1 MRLSQ
6 YIYYIEKR
14 KENAAPWLKWY
25 YFHIAELSVYIDNNE
40 KYQNYIHNVTGN
52 ITTGMTETFG
62 YDGHIKLIDTGEI
75 LKRGILTVR
84 LSFSSQICLYCVDNC
99 QTIRIAVSSQINAN
113 SVAYGNHL
121 KIALL

>member
-1 MRLSQ
+1 MLC
-6 YIYYIEKR
+6 
-14 KENAAPWLKWY
+14 
-25 YFHIAELSVYIDNNE
+25 FHIAELSVYIDNNE

-84 LSFSSQICLYCVDNC
+84 LPLSSQVCYIV
-99 QTIRIAVSSQINAN
+99 
-113 SVAYGNHL
+113 
-121 KIALL
+121 